1 MWVRSEMPGAP
12 VEPAPGRAGNESRG
26 GAVGGAGRGLPD
38 GRACRAEH
46 PLRLRQTWALQGTG
60 GALTPEG
67 AGRRREAIEKRL
79 LRGGRGSGIKGEEI
93 QRLHFASKR

>member
-1 MWVRSEMPGAP
+1 MRGLRVRSEMPGAP
-12 VEPAPGRAGNESRG
+12 VEPAPGRAGSSESRG

-60 GALTPEG
+60 GALAPEG
-67 AGRRREAIEKRL
+67 ARRRREAIGKRL
-79 LRGGRGSGIKGEEI
+79 LRGGSGINGEEI
-93 QRLHFASKR
+93 